1 MMFETTKEVLDWYER
16 QTRSLTKEFIDNI
29 PWHEVKD
36 HPLDPRF
43 VPVLLYMRD
52 VEKFT
57 EEYHN
62 HMLKTPT
69 GKDPY
74 ICKFMERWGVEECT
88 HGDVL
93 NRFLNEAGYPTEDKW
108 YEHLKRD
115 ITIGYKANIWL
126 ITTITNIIGKKFT
139 ATHMSFG
146 AINELCTAQSYRRM
160 RDICP
165 HPVLTKIL
173 NGIIRE
179 EAIHTTFYWSVAR
192 LELRKSDLAQ
202 RLARWVIDNTW
213 VPVGQGLKST
223 KDARYTVKT
232 LFEGEDGLE
241 RLDRNVTQ
249 RIRQLPGFDGLT
261 TINNVLGEIV
271 LAD

>member
-1 MMFETTKEVLDWYER
+1 MMFETTEDVLDWYER
-16 QTRSLTKEFIDNI
+16 QPRSLTKEFIDEL

-43 VPVLLYMRD
+43 IPVLLYMRD

-69 GKDPY
+69 GKDPS

-108 YEHLKRD
+108 YEDLKRD

-126 ITTITNIIGKKFT
+126 IQTITNLIGKKFT

-160 RDICP
+160 REICD
-165 HPVLTKIL
+165 HPVLNKIL
-173 NGIIRE
+173 TGIIRE
-179 EAIHTTFYWSVAR
+179 ESIHTTFYWGVAR
-192 LELRKSDLAQ
+192 IELRKSDGAQ
-202 RLARWVIDNTW
+202 KLARWIIDNFW
-213 VPVGQGLKST
+213 VPVGQGLKSP
-223 KDARYTVKT
+223 KDSNHTIRA
-232 LFEGEDGLE
+232 LFRGEGGFEQLQ
-241 RLDRNVTQ
+241 RNVTG
-249 RIRQLPGFDGLT
+249 RVRQLPGFDGLT
-261 TINNVLGEIV
+261 KVDKVLGDIIMAE
-271 LAD
+271 